1 MPKFEITTLKREELD
16 ILLEMIK
23 EFAQYGE
30 MEDSLQCSKEKLET
44 SLFDNQFARAFLLK
58 EDENIIGYMIYFY
71 TFSSFLGNGGI
82 YLEDIY
88 IRKNFRKK
96 GYGRAVFK
104 FLGQICKKENLKR
117 LDWVCLN
124 ENILGINFYEGL
136 KAQHL
141 KQWRNYRLS
150 GENLE
155 KLCEL

>member
-23 EFAQYGE
+23 EFAQYEE

-88 IRKNFRKK
+88 IRKIFARKVMGEQFLNFWDKYAKK
-96 GYGRAVFK
+96 R
-104 FLGQICKKENLKR
+104 I
-117 LDWVCLN
+117 
-124 ENILGINFYEGL
+124 
-136 KAQHL
+136 
-141 KQWRNYRLS
+141 
-150 GENLE
+150 
-155 KLCEL
+155 